1 MIDKENHLGTS
12 QLFEVLVIIDKSQVR
27 FLVIWGLI
35 LLGGFFFFENM
46 FFDLSKELNTH

>member
-1 MIDKENHLGTS
+1 MIDEENHLGTL

-35 LLGGFFFFENM
+35 LLGLFLRTCF
-46 FFDLSKELNTH
+46 LNSLKS

>member
-1 MIDKENHLGTS
+1 MIDKENHLGMS

-35 LLGGFFFFENM
+35 LLGGFFFENM
-46 FFDLSKELNTH
+46 FFELSKELNTH

>member
-1 MIDKENHLGTS
+1 MIDEENHLGTL

-35 LLGGFFFFENM
+35 LLGLFFLRTCF
-46 FFDLSKELNTH
+46 LNSLKS